1 LSATDQREL
10 ASQYCAEIDDY
21 LKQLE
26 NTDSSKREKI
36 LTDINRLTIF
46 NAILPFILV
55 TISAGAFILTQQI
68 ALVLVNL
75 GNVIP
80 PILINNSKA
89 RMQHYNDCSD
99 LQIKFTGFKW
109 QINRLA
115 SLGQL
120 KDEKLTEI
128 DETLKG
134 FNKAL
139 ADYLQINA

>member
-1 LSATDQREL
+1 LSTTDQREL
-10 ASQYCAEIDDY
+10 ASQYCAEIDEY

-26 NTDSSKREKI
+26 GNDSSKREKI
-36 LTDINRLTIF
+36 LTDVNRLTIF
-46 NAILPFILV
+46 NAILPFVLAA
-55 TISAGAFILTQQI
+55 ISAGAFILSQQV
-68 ALVLVNL
+68 ATVLINL

-89 RMQHYNDCSD
+89 RMRHYNDCAD
-99 LQIKFTGFKW
+99 LQTKFTGFKG

-120 KDEKLTEI
+120 KDDKLMEI

-139 ADYLQINA
+139 ADYLQIIT